1 VSDTPAR
8 PASAVTSRVTLSVT
22 CPRCGASLSASLT
35 ICAKCGAALSDAGS
49 RDATTT
55 VSGDQAEKLRARIQ
69 ESIGDAFELMEL
81 LGRGGMGIVFRAK
94 ERALD
99 REVALKVLAL
109 DPVFAPEAYA
119 RFEREAK
126 LAAKLDHPNIVPIF
140 AVGHRES
147 IAYYTMRLVR
157 GGTLETILAA
167 RKPLEVDYCVR
178 VLRDVA
184 AALDHAHRQGVVHR
198 DIKPANILL
207 GESGHAMVADFGI
220 AKALGN
226 TSGNATGTGI
236 IGSPAYMSPEQWRGE
251 ELDGRADQYALA
263 VVAFEMLTG
272 MRPFETVRVED
283 LLTMHLSAE
292 MPDIGAI
299 RPGLPASTDAA
310 LRRAL
315 AKRSS
320 ERFSTVAGFVEA
332 LAGRRPAAPSVNTA
346 RGPRYEPR
354 AKRGGFPWKMTI
366 AAAALAGIGYAV
378 PSIRTPALEFWGGLL
393 HATTLLRK
401 EAARLGTPGAAAQP
415 VSATPVTQDSIIAT
429 DTLAARDSMSIG
441 DSSFAIQPE
450 FERVPL
456 VLQDSLPARSPVGP
470 APFRMTGSHYGW
482 IRVTVSGGTAPII
495 IDGQSYGSAPQTI
508 RVLRGTH
515 IVTVRGAGDMF
526 MPFQHDVL
534 VREGDTAVAAFGV
547 PVRRSPAETPQLQ
560 APASPDTAPAATPAA
575 VDSTPPRPPDG

>member
-1 VSDTPAR
+1 MSDTPAR
-8 PASAVTSRVTLSVT
+8 PASAVTSRITLSVT

-35 ICAKCGAALSDAGS
+35 ICAKCGTALSDAASGE
-49 RDATTT
+49 TTT
-55 VSGDQAEKLRARIQ
+55 LTGDQTEKLRARLQ

-109 DPVFAPEAYA
+109 DPVFAPEAYS

-140 AVGHRES
+140 AVGHRQS
-147 IAYYTMRLVR
+147 VAYYTMRLVR
-157 GGTLETILAA
+157 GGTLETILASK
-167 RKPLEVDYCVR
+167 KPLELDYCLR

-236 IGSPAYMSPEQWRGE
+236 IGSPAYMSPEQWRGD

-263 VVAFEMLTG
+263 VVAFEMLSGT
-272 MRPFETVRVED
+272 RPFETARVED
-283 LLTMHLSAE
+283 LLTLHLSAE
-292 MPDIGAI
+292 MPDITAI

-315 AKRSS
+315 SKLSS
-320 ERFSTVAGFVEA
+320 ERFSSVTAFIEA
-332 LAGRRPAAPSVNTA
+332 LAGRRPAGPSPNTA
-346 RGPRYEPR
+346 RGPRYVPK
-354 AKRGGFPWKMTI
+354 AKRRGFPWKVAI
-366 AAAALAGIGYAV
+366 AAALAGVVFGV
-378 PSIRTPALEFWGGLL
+378 PPVRRQAQDFWGGLL
-393 HATTLLRK
+393 HATTLLRE
-401 EAARLGTPGAAAQP
+401 EAQRLGATGAAAQVVAP
-415 VSATPVTQDSIIAT
+415 PVTPDSAAVRDSLASLDSLASNDSI
-429 DTLAARDSMSIG
+429 LAAHPDL
-441 DSSFAIQPE
+441 
-450 FERVPL
+450 ERTPL
-456 VLQDSLPARSPVGP
+456 VLEDTGSRSPVGP
-470 APFRMTGSHYGW
+470 APFRMSGARHGW
-482 IRVTVSGGTAPII
+482 IKVTVSGGTAPII
-495 IDGQSYGSAPQTI
+495 IDGRSYGSAPQII
-508 RVLRGTH
+508 RVEKGAH
-515 IVTVRGAGDMF
+515 IVTVRGAGDLF

-534 VREGDTAVAAFGV
+534 VPEGDTVAAAFEV
-547 PVRRSPAETPQLQ
+547 PVRRVAPPQQ
-560 APASPDTAPAATPAA
+560 APVDTMQPAPPALPA
-575 VDSTPPRPPDG
+575 DSTPARPPAP

>member
-8 PASAVTSRVTLSVT
+8 PASVVTSRVTLSVT

-35 ICAKCGAALSDAGS
+35 TCTKCGAALSDATAG
-49 RDATTT
+49 TTT
-55 VSGDQAEKLRARIQ
+55 FSGDQSEKLRTRIQ

-81 LGRGGMGIVFRAK
+81 LGRGGMGIVFRAR

-147 IAYYTMRLVR
+147 VAYYTMRLVR
-157 GGTLETILAA
+157 GGTLETILAGK
-167 RKPLEVDYCVR
+167 KPLEFDYCVR

-184 AALDHAHRQGVVHR
+184 AALDHAHRQEVVHR

-226 TSGNATGTGI
+226 TSGNVTGTGI
-236 IGSPAYMSPEQWRGE
+236 IGSPAYMSPEQWRGD
-251 ELDGRADQYALA
+251 ELDGRADQYALG
-263 VVAFEMLTG
+263 VVAFEMLSG
-272 MRPFETVRVED
+272 VRPFETARVED
-283 LLTMHLSAE
+283 LLTMHLAAE
-292 MPDIGAI
+292 MPDISAI
-299 RPGLPASTDAA
+299 RPGLPASADAA

-315 AKRSS
+315 SKLSS
-320 ERFSTVAGFVEA
+320 ERFSTVTGFIEA
-332 LAGRRPAAPSVNTA
+332 LAGRRPAGPSPNTA

-354 AKRGGFPWKMTI
+354 LKRSGFPWKLTI
-366 AAAALAGIGYAV
+366 AAALIAGIVYAIPPV
-378 PSIRTPALEFWGGLL
+378 RHQALEFWGGLR
-393 HATTLLRK
+393 HATTLLRD
-401 EAARLGTPGAAAQP
+401 EAGRIGAPRAAAQP
-415 VSATPVTQDSIIAT
+415 VGIATAVPDSAGRDSVATLDSAAGNDSI
-429 DTLAARDSMSIG
+429 L
-441 DSSFAIQPE
+441 AIQPE
-450 FERVPL
+450 LERAPL
-456 VLQDSLPARSPVGP
+456 VLDDALVRSPMGP
-470 APFRMTGSHYGW
+470 APFRMSGARHGW
-482 IRVTVSGGTAPII
+482 ISVTVSGGTAPII
-495 IDGQSYGSAPQTI
+495 LDGRSYGSAPQII
-508 RVLRGTH
+508 RVERGAH

-534 VREGDTAVAAFGV
+534 VREGDTVVAAFEV
-547 PVRRSPAETPQLQ
+547 PVRRIPAAPPPVSADTSQ
-560 APASPDTAPAATPAA
+560 AMPTAPATDTTSA
-575 VDSTPPRPPDG
+575 RPPHQ

>member
-8 PASAVTSRVTLSVT
+8 PASAVTSRITLSVT

-35 ICAKCGAALSDAGS
+35 TCAKCGAALSDAGS
-49 RDATTT
+49 GTTT
-55 VSGDQAEKLRARIQ
+55 TFSGDQTEKLRARLQ

-81 LGRGGMGIVFRAK
+81 LGRGGMGIVFRAR

-109 DPVFAPEAYA
+109 DPVFAPEAYS

-140 AVGHRES
+140 AVGHRDS
-147 IAYYTMRLVR
+147 VAYYTMRLVR
-157 GGTLETILAA
+157 GGTLETILAGK
-167 RKPLEVDYCVR
+167 KPLELDYCVR

-226 TSGNATGTGI
+226 TSGNVTGTGI
-236 IGSPAYMSPEQWRGE
+236 IGSPAYMSPEQWRGD

-263 VVAFEMLTG
+263 VVAFEMLSG
-272 MRPFETVRVED
+272 VRPFETARVED
-283 LLTMHLSAE
+283 LLTLHLSAE
-292 MPDIGAI
+292 MPDITAI

-315 AKRSS
+315 SKLSS
-320 ERFSTVAGFVEA
+320 ERFSSVTGFVEA
-332 LAGRRPAAPSVNTA
+332 LAGRRPAAPSANTA
-346 RGPRYEPR
+346 RGPRYE
-354 AKRGGFPWKMTI
+354 AKPKRSGFPWKVMI
-366 AAAALAGIGYAV
+366 AAAMFAGVVYGVPPVRRQAV
-378 PSIRTPALEFWGGLL
+378 EFWGGLR
-393 HATTLLRK
+393 HATTLLRD
-401 EAARLGTPGAAAQP
+401 EAERLGTPSVAAQP
-415 VSATPVTQDSIIAT
+415 VSAVPQDSV
-429 DTLAARDSMSIG
+429 AARDSIAPL
-441 DSSFAIQPE
+441 DSLASHDSALSVQPE
-450 FERVPL
+450 LERAPL
-456 VLQDSLPARSPVGP
+456 VLDDTALTRTPVGP
-470 APFRMTGSHYGW
+470 APFRMSGARHGW

-495 IDGQSYGSAPQTI
+495 IDGRSYGSAPQII
-508 RVLRGTH
+508 RVEKGAH

-534 VREGDTAVAAFGV
+534 VREGDTVVAAFEV
-547 PVRRSPAETPQLQ
+547 PVRRAPPVEPPADTTQ
-560 APASPDTAPAATPAA
+560 TAPPTPAA
-575 VDSTPPRPPDG
+575 DTTPGRPPPR

>member
-1 VSDTPAR
+1 MSDTPAR

-35 ICAKCGAALSDAGS
+35 ICAKCGAALSESGS

-55 VSGDQAEKLRARIQ
+55 FSGEQAEKLRARLQ

-147 IAYYTMRLVR
+147 VAYYTMRLVR
-157 GGTLETILAA
+157 GGTLETILAPK
-167 RKPLEVDYCVR
+167 KPLEVDYCLR

-226 TSGNATGTGI
+226 TTGNATGTGI

-263 VVAFEMLTG
+263 IVAFEMLAG
-272 MRPFETVRVED
+272 VRPFETARVED
-283 LLTMHLSAE
+283 LLTLHLSAE
-292 MPDIGAI
+292 MPDITAI
-299 RPGLPASTDAA
+299 RPGLPASMDAA

-315 AKRSS
+315 GKLSS
-320 ERFSTVAGFVEA
+320 ERFSTVSGFVEA
-332 LAGRRPAAPSVNTA
+332 LAGRRTAAPSANTA
-346 RGPRYEPR
+346 RGPRYERKPKAR
-354 AKRGGFPWKMTI
+354 GFPWKATI
-366 AAAALAGIGYAV
+366 AAAVLAGVVYGV
-378 PSIRTPALEFWGGLL
+378 PAIRRPALEFWGGLL
-393 HATTLLRK
+393 HATTLLKK
-401 EAARLGTPGAAAQP
+401 EAERLGTPGAAAQP
-415 VSATPVTQDSIIAT
+415 VSATAATHDSVIT
-429 DTLAARDSMSIG
+429 PDTLASQDSTIRS
-441 DSSFAIQPE
+441 DTSLAIQPE
-450 FERVPL
+450 FQRVPL
-456 VLQDSLPARSPVGP
+456 VLEDSILERSPVGP
-470 APFRMTGSHYGW
+470 APFRMTGSRHGW

-495 IDGQSYGSAPQTI
+495 IDGQSYGSAPQII
-508 RVLRGTH
+508 RVEKGAH

-526 MPFQHDVL
+526 MPFQHDV
-534 VREGDTAVAAFGV
+534 VVPEGDTVVAAFEV
-547 PVRRSPAETPQLQ
+547 PVRRTPLSPEQQPPL
-560 APASPDTAPAATPAA
+560 SPDSVPTQALPHADTSAT
-575 VDSTPPRPPDG
+575 RPPEQ

>member
-8 PASAVTSRVTLSVT
+8 PASVVTSRITLSVT

-35 ICAKCGAALSDAGS
+35 TCTKCGAALSDAG
-49 RDATTT
+49 AGGTTT
-55 VSGDQAEKLRARIQ
+55 FSGDQTEKLRVRIQ

-126 LAAKLDHPNIVPIF
+126 LAAKLDHPNLVPIF

-147 IAYYTMRLVR
+147 VAYYTMRLVR
-157 GGTLETILAA
+157 GGTLESILATK
-167 RKPLEVDYCVR
+167 KPVELDYCVR

-236 IGSPAYMSPEQWRGE
+236 IGSPAYMSPEQWRGD

-263 VVAFEMLTG
+263 VVAFEMLSG
-272 MRPFETVRVED
+272 VRPFETARVED

-292 MPDIGAI
+292 MPDITVI

-315 AKRSS
+315 SKLSS
-320 ERFSTVAGFVEA
+320 ERFSTVTGFVDA
-332 LAGRRPAAPSVNTA
+332 LAGRRSAGPSPNTA

-354 AKRGGFPWKMTI
+354 PKRSGFPWKLTI
-366 AAAALAGIGYAV
+366 AAAVIAGVVYGVPAV
-378 PSIRTPALEFWGGLL
+378 RNPALEFWGGLL
-393 HATTLLRK
+393 HASTLLRD
-401 EAARLGTPGAAAQP
+401 EAGRLGTTGAVAQP
-415 VSATPVTQDSIIAT
+415 LSGTTAIQDS
-429 DTLAARDSMSIG
+429 AARDSVTPLDSVVSSDSIL
-441 DSSFAIQPE
+441 AIQPE
-450 FERVPL
+450 LERAPL
-456 VLQDSLPARSPVGP
+456 VLEDTIARSPVGP
-470 APFRMTGSHYGW
+470 APFRMSGARHGW

-495 IDGQSYGSAPQTI
+495 IDGRSYGSAPQII
-508 RVLRGTH
+508 RVEKGAH

-534 VREGDTAVAAFGV
+534 VREGDTVVAGFEV
-547 PVRRSPAETPQLQ
+547 PLRRVPS
-560 APASPDTAPAATPAA
+560 APPPLT
-575 VDSTPPRPPDG
+575 VDSTQAGPAAPVPDTTATRPPRR

>member
-8 PASAVTSRVTLSVT
+8 PASVVTSRITLSVT

-35 ICAKCGAALSDAGS
+35 TCTKCGAALSDAG
-49 RDATTT
+49 AGGTTT
-55 VSGDQAEKLRARIQ
+55 FSGDQTEKLRVRIQ

-147 IAYYTMRLVR
+147 VAYYTMRLVR
-157 GGTLETILAA
+157 GGTLETILASK
-167 RKPLEVDYCVR
+167 KPLELDYCVR

-236 IGSPAYMSPEQWRGE
+236 IGSPAYMSPEQWRGD

-263 VVAFEMLTG
+263 VVAFEMLSG
-272 MRPFETVRVED
+272 VRPFETARVED
-283 LLTMHLSAE
+283 LLTLHLSAE
-292 MPDIGAI
+292 IPDITAI

-315 AKRSS
+315 SKLS
-320 ERFSTVAGFVEA
+320 
-332 LAGRRPAAPSVNTA
+332 
-346 RGPRYEPR
+346 
-354 AKRGGFPWKMTI
+354 
-366 AAAALAGIGYAV
+366 
-378 PSIRTPALEFWGGLL
+378 
-393 HATTLLRK
+393 
-401 EAARLGTPGAAAQP
+401 
-415 VSATPVTQDSIIAT
+415 
-429 DTLAARDSMSIG
+429 
-441 DSSFAIQPE
+441 
-450 FERVPL
+450 
-456 VLQDSLPARSPVGP
+456 
-470 APFRMTGSHYGW
+470 
-482 IRVTVSGGTAPII
+482 
-495 IDGQSYGSAPQTI
+495 
-508 RVLRGTH
+508 
-515 IVTVRGAGDMF
+515 
-526 MPFQHDVL
+526 
-534 VREGDTAVAAFGV
+534 
-547 PVRRSPAETPQLQ
+547 
-560 APASPDTAPAATPAA
+560 
-575 VDSTPPRPPDG
+575 

>member
-8 PASAVTSRVTLSVT
+8 PASVVTSRITLSVT

-49 RDATTT
+49 GDTTYT
-55 VSGDQAEKLRARIQ
+55 GDQTEKLRARLQ
-69 ESIGDAFELMEL
+69 ESIGEAFELMEL
-81 LGRGGMGIVFRAK
+81 LGRGGMGIVFRAR

-109 DPVFAPEAYA
+109 DPVFAPEAYG

-140 AVGHRES
+140 AVGHGKS

-157 GGTLETILAA
+157 GGTLESILASKKA
-167 RKPLEVDYCVR
+167 LEFDYCVR

-226 TSGNATGTGI
+226 TTGNVTGTGI

-263 VVAFEMLTG
+263 VVAYEMLSG
-272 MRPFETVRVED
+272 VRPFETARVED
-283 LLTMHLSAE
+283 LLTLHLSAE
-292 MPDIGAI
+292 MPDITTI
-299 RPGLPASTDAA
+299 RAALPASADAA
-310 LRRAL
+310 LRRAM
-315 AKRSS
+315 AKLSS
-320 ERFSTVAGFVEA
+320 ERFSTVSGFVEA
-332 LAGRRPAAPSVNTA
+332 LAGRRPAGPSPNTA

-354 AKRGGFPWKMTI
+354 RKRRGFPWKATLVG
-366 AAAALAGIGYAV
+366 AALAGVVYGV
-378 PSIRTPALEFWGGLL
+378 PPVRAQALEFWGGLV
-393 HATTLLRK
+393 HAATLLRDQ
-401 EAARLGTPGAAAQP
+401 AQQLGASGAAAQP
-415 VSATPVTQDSIIAT
+415 VAAIPPTSDSVVASDSVAPIDTVQAS
-429 DTLAARDSMSIG
+429 DSTLAG
-441 DSSFAIQPE
+441 PLE
-450 FERVPL
+450 LERAPL
-456 VLQDSLPARSPVGP
+456 VLEDSALERSPVGP
-470 APFRMTGSHYGW
+470 APFRMSGARHGW
-482 IRVTVSGGTAPII
+482 IKVTVAGGTAPII
-495 IDGQSYGSAPQTI
+495 IDGQSYGSAPQII
-508 RVLRGTH
+508 RVDKGLH

-526 MPFQHDVL
+526 MPFQHDVTVL
-534 VREGDTAVAAFGV
+534 EGDTVLAAFEV
-547 PVRRSPAETPQLQ
+547 PVRRV
-560 APASPDTAPAATPAA
+560 APAQQPQSDSAATAAPADSAAKPATP
-575 VDSTPPRPPDG
+575 

>member
-8 PASAVTSRVTLSVT
+8 PASAVTSRITLSVT

-35 ICAKCGAALSDAGS
+35 TCAKCGAALSDAG
-49 RDATTT
+49 A
-55 VSGDQAEKLRARIQ
+55 GDSTSFTADQTEKLRTRLQ

-109 DPVFAPEAYA
+109 DPVFAPEAYG
-119 RFEREAK
+119 RFEREAR

-140 AVGHRES
+140 AVGHRNS
-147 IAYYTMRLVR
+147 VAYYTMRLVR
-157 GGTLETILAA
+157 GGTLETILAGK
-167 RKPLEVDYCVR
+167 KPLELDYCLR

-236 IGSPAYMSPEQWRGE
+236 IGSPAYMSPEQWRGD

-263 VVAFEMLTG
+263 VVAFEMLSG
-272 MRPFETVRVED
+272 VRPFETARVED
-283 LLTMHLSAE
+283 LLTLHLSAE
-292 MPDIGAI
+292 MPDITAI
-299 RPGLPASTDAA
+299 RPALPVSTDAA

-315 AKRSS
+315 SKLSS
-320 ERFSTVAGFVEA
+320 ERFSTVTGFIEA
-332 LAGRRPAAPSVNTA
+332 LAGRRPAGPSPTTA
-346 RGPRYEPR
+346 RGPRYVPKP
-354 AKRGGFPWKMTI
+354 KRGGFPWKVTL
-366 AAAALAGIGYAV
+366 AAVALAGVVYGV
-378 PSIRTPALEFWGGLL
+378 PPVRNQAQEFWGGLL
-393 HATTLLRK
+393 HATTLLRE
-401 EAARLGTPGAAAQP
+401 EAERLGTAGAAAQP
-415 VSATPVTQDSIIAT
+415 VSAATRTQDSVV
-429 DTLAARDSMSIG
+429 ARDSLAPL
-441 DSSFAIQPE
+441 DSMATSDSALAVQPE
-450 FERVPL
+450 LERTPL
-456 VLQDSLPARSPVGP
+456 ILEDTALSRPPVGP
-470 APFRMTGSHYGW
+470 APFRVSGARHGW
-482 IRVTVSGGTAPII
+482 IRVTVNGGTAPII
-495 IDGQSYGSAPQTI
+495 IDGRSYGSAPRII
-508 RVLRGTH
+508 RVEKGAH

-534 VREGDTAVAAFGV
+534 VREGDTVVAAFEV
-547 PVRRSPAETPQLQ
+547 PPRRVAPAQPSPASDTTQS
-560 APASPDTAPAATPAA
+560 APATPAA
-575 VDSTPPRPPDG
+575 DSTLPRPPST

>member
-8 PASAVTSRVTLSVT
+8 PASVVTSRITLSVT
-22 CPRCGASLSASLT
+22 CPRCGTSLSASLT
-35 ICAKCGAALSDAGS
+35 TCAKCGAPLSDAG
-49 RDATTT
+49 AGGTTT
-55 VSGDQAEKLRARIQ
+55 FSGDQTEKLRARLQ

-81 LGRGGMGIVFRAK
+81 LGRGGMGIVFRAR

-140 AVGHRES
+140 AVGHRDS
-147 IAYYTMRLVR
+147 VAYYTMRLVR
-157 GGTLETILAA
+157 GGTLETILAGKKA
-167 RKPLEVDYCVR
+167 LELEYCVR

-226 TSGNATGTGI
+226 TTGNATGTGI

-263 VVAFEMLTG
+263 VVAFEMLSG
-272 MRPFETVRVED
+272 VRPFETARVED
-283 LLTMHLSAE
+283 LLTLHLSAE
-292 MPDIGAI
+292 MPDITAI

-315 AKRSS
+315 SKLSS
-320 ERFSTVAGFVEA
+320 ERFSTVTGFIEA
-332 LAGRRPAAPSVNTA
+332 LAGRRPAGPSPNTA
-346 RGPRYEPR
+346 RGPRYEAKP
-354 AKRGGFPWKMTI
+354 KRGGFPWKVMI
-366 AAAALAGIGYAV
+366 AAAALAGVVYGV
-378 PSIRTPALEFWGGLL
+378 PPVRRQAIEFWGGLL
-393 HATTLLRK
+393 HATTLLRD
-401 EAARLGTPGAAAQP
+401 EAERLGTPGAAAQP
-415 VSATPVTQDSIIAT
+415 VSAATGAQDSVV
-429 DTLAARDSMSIG
+429 ARDSMASF
-441 DSSFAIQPE
+441 DSVASSDSMLAVQPE
-450 FERVPL
+450 LERAPL
-456 VLQDSLPARSPVGP
+456 ILEDTLTRSPVGP
-470 APFRMTGSHYGW
+470 APFRMSGARHGW

-495 IDGQSYGSAPQTI
+495 IDGRSYGSAPQII
-508 RVLRGTH
+508 RVEKGAH

-534 VREGDTAVAAFGV
+534 VREGDTVVATFEVPMRRAPAVQPAA
-547 PVRRSPAETPQLQ
+547 AETTQ
-560 APASPDTAPAATPAA
+560 APASSPAP
-575 VDSTPPRPPDG
+575 DSTPAPPQP